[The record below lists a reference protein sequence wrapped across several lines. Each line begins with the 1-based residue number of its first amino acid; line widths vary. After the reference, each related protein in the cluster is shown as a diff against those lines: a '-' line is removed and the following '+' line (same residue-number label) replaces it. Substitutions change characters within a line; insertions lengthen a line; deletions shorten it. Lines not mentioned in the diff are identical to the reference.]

1 MSQCSICHNEVVHQN
16 ILYLQ
21 WYQEKL
27 VAVENVPADV
37 CPNCGE
43 EYFPPDVV
51 DQLQKVI
58 ETYHYA
64 RTIEVPVFQMK

>member
-1 MSQCSICHNEVVHQN
+1 MSQCSICHNELGHRN

-43 EYFPPDVV
+43 EFDF
-51 DQLQKVI
+51 
-58 ETYHYA
+58 ETEQECRNYSDKHEGQCGSCSE
-64 RTIEVPVFQMK
+64 EVTS

>member
-1 MSQCSICHNEVVHQN
+1 MSKCSLCHNELAHRN

-21 WYQEKL
+21 WCQEKL

-43 EYFPPDVV
+43 EYFSPEVV
-51 DQLQKVI
+51 NQLQKVI
-58 ETYHYA
+58 ETNHYS
-64 RTIEVPVFQMK
+64 RTMEIPVFQLR